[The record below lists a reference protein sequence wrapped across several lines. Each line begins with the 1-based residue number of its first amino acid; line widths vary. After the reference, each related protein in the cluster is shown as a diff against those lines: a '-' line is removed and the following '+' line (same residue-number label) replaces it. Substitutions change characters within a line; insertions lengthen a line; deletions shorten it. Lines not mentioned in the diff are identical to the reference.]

1 MKWSIKKVPS
11 IKSSIYAKKLNISRI
26 LANVLINRGIGITV
40 GNNLINNPELLI
52 EDASNI
58 VNATLVAEKIEN
70 SLNKNNHFIIH
81 GDYDVDGLTSSYI
94 ITDFLR
100 KLGEEVELYIPERK
114 TGYGLKQKWC
124 NDIINNSLNNDTN
137 YIVITVDCG
146 ITANQEIQSLLDNN
160 IEVIVTDHHEPKE
173 AIPNCLCSD
182 PWMDKLSGGHHLCGA
197 GVIWKI
203 CSLINQNI
211 VDVNDYLPYVALGTV
226 ADVMSMTPENIAIV
240 KLGLEEINK
249 GNGGN
254 INLLMKYNSREIK
267 NLNAENISWDLAPQ
281 INACGRMGEVTTA
294 KNFFFADD
302 ESTVIDLIH
311 KMIELNDKRS
321 SVTKSIMQEVSTVD
335 YSDTNICMYRLSQ
348 KDAGIAGII
357 AGKLCDA
364 NNKPA
369 FVYVL
374 KPNVITYSCSM
385 RSTGNIDF
393 VKILNEELDNG
404 TIKSWGGHANACGV
418 ELYSNK
424 IEEFEYNVSLKAID
438 PKYILEEQEIIIPVD
453 CTIKIKD
460 LNTKL
465 YNEVSSL
472 PYDKD
477 IFSAPI
483 FCLENIKVKAYTP
496 YKSNKNHLALD
507 CVDSNG
513 SKITLVIWDGANKY
527 MDIIDNANNNIDI
540 IGTIKTVGFYD
551 VTCSRKTNDITLN
564 ILDIKGKERQSD

>member
-26 LANVLINRGIGITV
+26 LANVLINRGIGITA

-203 CSLINQNI
+203 CSLINQNNALRPSPLLHQRHP
-211 VDVNDYLPYVALGTV
+211 VFAQDHRAQQDCAPTNRRLPAC
-226 ADVMSMTPENIAIV
+226 
-240 KLGLEEINK
+240 
-249 GNGGN
+249 
-254 INLLMKYNSREIK
+254 SRECHTV
-267 NLNAENISWDLAPQ
+267 SW
-281 INACGRMGEVTTA
+281 GET
-294 KNFFFADD
+294 D
-302 ESTVIDLIH
+302 S
-311 KMIELNDKRS
+311 RS
-321 SVTKSIMQEVSTVD
+321 S
-335 YSDTNICMYRLSQ
+335 
-348 KDAGIAGII
+348 
-357 AGKLCDA
+357 
-364 NNKPA
+364 
-369 FVYVL
+369 
-374 KPNVITYSCSM
+374 
-385 RSTGNIDF
+385 
-393 VKILNEELDNG
+393 
-404 TIKSWGGHANACGV
+404 
-418 ELYSNK
+418 
-424 IEEFEYNVSLKAID
+424 
-438 PKYILEEQEIIIPVD
+438 
-453 CTIKIKD
+453 
-460 LNTKL
+460 
-465 YNEVSSL
+465 
-472 PYDKD
+472 
-477 IFSAPI
+477 
-483 FCLENIKVKAYTP
+483 
-496 YKSNKNHLALD
+496 
-507 CVDSNG
+507 
-513 SKITLVIWDGANKY
+513 
-527 MDIIDNANNNIDI
+527 
-540 IGTIKTVGFYD
+540 
-551 VTCSRKTNDITLN
+551 
-564 ILDIKGKERQSD
+564 